1 MSQKSGF
8 QKVLDAMTHQ
18 LPKAAKGKDYYPAVI
33 VGANIGGLFSK
44 HLAQATHGN
53 RPNAFTG

>member
-8 QKVLDAMTHQ
+8 QKVLDKMTHQ

-44 HLAQATHGN
+44 HLAQQTHGKSTSIFN
-53 RPNAFTG
+53 